1 MSTRRGSS
9 SAGGSGDRHSDVAAY
24 PLVVTVPAAHRFSDP
39 KNVTASPVPTAHSS
53 SSAPSRAEG
62 AAPRG
67 AAMPLYM
74 VQSQQQIALT
84 TGMTTTIMNKAPPPI
99 RQSSSSSSP
108 PTPSPLSTSGSEPNE
123 AAARPTTS
131 LAAVPTPGASA
142 GATPSTRRS
151 AVAASGSGT
160 RLAAAG
166 SIPSASIHVA
176 AAAAAAAQSPGIA
189 GLVFAPGAGTP
200 PAAASATASASPG
213 PQPQPPLPPQV
224 LSMAMATSSTEE
236 AAKEAQRQ
244 QILGL
249 ANALLTFCSIGNT
262 RVTSIRQCTSSFFVL
277 LYQRLFDCTIAGID
291 RSPNTAEKRRH
302 NVMLVLEQLRQHPY
316 SLEDIEAEEVV
327 KLNEDHISR
336 LIMVFVQVAE
346 DMRQQQELQQ
356 QQQHQQLQQAAMA
369 ASLTAIPSQQ
379 GASFGQH
386 SLTHPAHA
394 EDFGAVMGPS
404 RAYAPVGYT
413 VAEVPQP
420 SAPQQAGYA
429 GTGSGGYNFPQATD
443 NFYVAP
449 APPLNGGAASSGG
462 IMDPSGGS
470 SPYMMADGAELG
482 EAASPSSVS
491 HYLDSSA
498 VPTDNLLEEWY
509 RNLVYPPAGGQ
520 AEETE
525 MMSAVD
531 PGHVSLHG
539 GYSQRRHTRSDG
551 LGREAGV
558 SLTSSGSPMYG
569 TREQRATLS
578 PAERRAPAGR
588 RQRHRH
594 TQLGADDIVRRF
606 RRLEEALDA
615 QEQRHRKPFAGAS
628 TSLALRRGSPAERGP
643 QEKRHR
649 RHPAA
654 EPAAPVLGR
663 HGSELASVADELAA
677 SEVDD
682 GAILPQESPLPLQ
695 EHQQSPQQQPMRS
708 QPPAQQQRL
717 PPHTPT
723 HRFVAEPALTRQER
737 YFLAHR
743 AQHRIDAAQRDS
755 KIERLR
761 SARYL
766 GDMQQLLRQRMRREY
781 DTQISAMRGSLKE
794 SMRTAREERI
804 DLMRRVRDENARYRA
819 AYATLMEAAANE
831 AQVPARVMSRHTAQ
845 VADYYAT
852 ALQHSHAVCES
863 LKREADRRTRNELLR
878 YAEEVSSWQQ
888 HFLV

>member
-1 MSTRRGSS
+1 MSTRRDSS

-24 PLVVTVPAAHRFSDP
+24 PLVVMVPAAHRFSDP
-39 KNVTASPVPTAHSS
+39 KNVTASTAPTAHSS
-53 SSAPSRAEG
+53 SSARDGAEG
-62 AAPRG
+62 AASRG
-67 AAMPLYM
+67 VAMPLYM
-74 VQSQQQIALT
+74 VQSQQQIAFT
-84 TGMTTTIMNKAPPPI
+84 TGTTATIMNKAPPPI

-108 PTPSPLSTSGSEPNE
+108 PTPSPLSTSGSERNV

-142 GATPSTRRS
+142 GAAPSTRRS
-151 AVAASGSGT
+151 AVAASGGDA

-176 AAAAAAAQSPGIA
+176 AAA
-189 GLVFAPGAGTP
+189 
-200 PAAASATASASPG
+200 SATASAPPG
-213 PQPQPPLPPQV
+213 PPPQPPLPPQV

-356 QQQHQQLQQAAMA
+356 QQQQQQQQQAAMA
-369 ASLTAIPSQQ
+369 VSLTAIPSQQ
-379 GASFGQH
+379 GASIGEH
-386 SLTHPAHA
+386 SLTHPARA
-394 EDFGAVMGPS
+394 EDFGAVMAPS

-420 SAPQQAGYA
+420 FAPQQAGYA
-429 GTGSGGYNFPQATD
+429 GTGSGDYHFPQPTD
-443 NFYVAP
+443 NLYVAP
-449 APPLNGGAASSGG
+449 APPFSGDAASSGG
-462 IMDPSGGS
+462 ITDPSGGR
-470 SPYMMADGAELG
+470 SPYMMADGAALEEG
-482 EAASPSSVS
+482 ASPSSVS

-578 PAERRAPAGR
+578 PGERRAPVGR

-615 QEQRHRKPFAGAS
+615 QERRHRKPFAGAS
-628 TSLALRRGSPAERGP
+628 TSPALRGSSPAKRGP
-643 QEKRHR
+643 QESRHR
-649 RHPAA
+649 RHPEA

-663 HGSELASVADELAA
+663 HGSELASEADGLAA
-677 SEVDD
+677 SEVAD
-682 GAILPQESPLPLQ
+682 GAILPQESPPPLQ
-695 EHQQSPQQQPMRS
+695 EPQQSPQQQPTRS

-717 PPHTPT
+717 PPHTPA

-737 YFLAHR
+737 YSLAHR

-781 DTQISAMRGSLKE
+781 DTQISAMRGSLKK
-794 SMRTAREERI
+794 SMRTAREEKI

-888 HFLV
+888 HFLL